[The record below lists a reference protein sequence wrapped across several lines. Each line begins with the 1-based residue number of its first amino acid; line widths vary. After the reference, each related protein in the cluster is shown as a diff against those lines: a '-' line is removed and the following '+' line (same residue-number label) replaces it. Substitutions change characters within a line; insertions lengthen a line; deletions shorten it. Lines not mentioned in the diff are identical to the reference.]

1 MYSDYK
7 TTITYFIVVL
17 AFIYSVYMDK
27 PTLIDIIIVPLIV
40 MWLILKTN
48 SNVLIKDLLE
58 ILKNKWSK

>member
-27 PTLIDIIIVPLIV
+27 PTLIDIIIVAFNCYVANP
-40 MWLILKTN
+40 
-48 SNVLIKDLLE
+48 
-58 ILKNKWSK
+58 KNKFKCAY